1 MSRQPPPTQLSLRFE
16 ASKNRPPVA
25 APSPDLLTTLAELLL
40 AAMAGLRD
48 GEASD
53 EPEDRR

>member
-1 MSRQPPPTQLSLRFE
+1 MSRPPPPTQLSLHLGDPR
-16 ASKNRPPVA
+16 NRPPAA
-25 APSPDLLTTLAELLL
+25 APTPDLIETLASLLL

-48 GEASD
+48 REAGD